1 MSVESGREG
10 PLSTRVLRG
19 VLWTASPF
27 ALQLFIGVLF
37 YAFIP
42 TEEMGR
48 FEYALIVVMV
58 LALVADLGLGSALV
72 QHRSASEEHFDSA
85 FWATL
90 AAGAALTAAAAATA
104 PQLARLSGAA
114 DPEQF
119 ARVTRVLV
127 LLVPFAAVSG
137 VFRGRLQKDLRFRQM
152 ATAEAFSILIYTAAA
167 ILLLRQY
174 GVMSAVIS
182 AVVRELALLA
192 GLWRAS
198 SWTPRLRFR
207 LAALRDLLRF
217 GINLTG
223 SRCLNYAGHNLAG
236 FLIFPLLGETAL
248 GYYRFAHRLTLMPLV
263 RISTVVMRVFFPTFS
278 AIQEDDALLRRA
290 YLQTV
295 QSIALFF
302 WPLLAIF
309 VFAPEALELL
319 RRVDGRDLGPAAL
332 PLQLLAAAALLKAA
346 GSAAGSIFLAKGR
359 SNWLLYWSLF
369 SLAVLLPVLFLCV
382 SHGVA
387 WAAAAIAGTAFLFLL
402 LSQHLTNRLIG
413 LTFADFIGALARPA
427 GVTALV
433 LAVLVAVRNLAT
445 GDALTVC
452 AAGALAWL
460 AATLIG
466 MRLLAWELCRN
477 LWRTARGR
485 SSGKPA
491 GPGGREDPPQLQ

>member
-1 MSVESGREG
+1 MSVESGRS
-10 PLSTRVLRG
+10 LSTRSLRG

-42 TEEMGR
+42 TAEMGR
-48 FEYALIVVMV
+48 FEYALILVMV
-58 LALVADLGLGSALV
+58 LALLADLGLGSALV
-72 QHRSASEEHFDSA
+72 QHRGASEEHFDSA
-85 FWATL
+85 FWTNL
-90 AAGAALTAAAAATA
+90 AAGAALTAAAVAAA
-104 PQLARLSGAA
+104 PRLALLSGAG

-152 ATAEAFSILIYTAAA
+152 AAAEAFSILVYTAAA
-167 ILLLRQY
+167 IILLREY
-174 GVMSAVIS
+174 GVMAAVIS

-198 SWTPRLRFR
+198 SWTPRPRFR
-207 LAALRDLLRF
+207 LSALGDLFRF

-236 FLIFPLLGETAL
+236 FVIFPLLGETAL

-263 RISTVVMRVFFPTFS
+263 RISAVVMRVFFPTFS
-278 AIQEDDALLRRA
+278 SIQEDDALLRRG
-290 YLQTV
+290 YLRSV

-302 WPLLAIF
+302 WPLLAVF
-309 VFAPEALELL
+309 VFAPEALALL
-319 RRVDGRDLGPAAL
+319 KRIDGRDLGPAAL
-332 PLQLLAAAALLKAA
+332 PLQLLAAAALFKAA
-346 GSAAGSIFLAKGR
+346 GSAVGSIFLAKGR
-359 SNWLLYWSLF
+359 SNWLLYWSIF

-382 SHGVA
+382 SRGVA
-387 WAAAAIAGTAFLFLL
+387 WATGAIAGTAFLFLV

-413 LTFADFIGALARPA
+413 LRFAEFISALARPA
-427 GVTALV
+427 GVTVLVTGVLV
-433 LAVLVAVRNLAT
+433 LVRNLAG
-445 GDALTVC
+445 GDALVSC
-452 AAGALAWL
+452 AAGALAWV
-460 AATLIG
+460 AATLAG
-466 MRLLAWELCRN
+466 MRLLAWELCLH
-477 LWRTARGR
+477 LWRTARGS

-491 GPGGREDPPQLQ
+491 GSGGPEESVQLE

>member
-1 MSVESGREG
+1 MPVESGREG
-10 PLSTRVLRG
+10 PLSTRALRG

-72 QHRSASEEHFDSA
+72 QHRGASEEHFDSA
-85 FWATL
+85 FWTTL
-90 AAGAALTAAAAATA
+90 AAGAALTAAVAATA

-114 DPEQF
+114 DPGQF

-137 VFRGRLQKDLRFRQM
+137 VFRGRLQKDFRFRQM
-152 ATAEAFSILIYTAAA
+152 AAAEAFSILIYTVAA

-236 FLIFPLLGETAL
+236 FVIFPLLGETAL

-263 RISTVVMRVFFPTFS
+263 RISAVVMRVFFPTFS

-290 YLQTV
+290 YLRAM

-302 WPLLAIF
+302 WPLLTTF

-332 PLQLLAAAALLKAA
+332 PLQLLAGAALLKAA

-413 LTFADFIGALARPA
+413 LTFADFIGSLARPA
-427 GVTALV
+427 GVTVLV
-433 LAVLVAVRNLAT
+433 LAVLVVVRNFAT

-491 GPGGREDPPQLQ
+491 GTGGREDPPQLQ

>member
-1 MSVESGREG
+1 MSVESGRS
-10 PLSTRVLRG
+10 LSTRALRG

-42 TEEMGR
+42 TAEMGR

-58 LALVADLGLGSALV
+58 LALLADLGLGSALV
-72 QHRSASEEHFDSA
+72 QHRNPSEEHFDSA
-85 FWATL
+85 FWTNL
-90 AAGAALTAAAAATA
+90 AAGAALTAGLAAAA
-104 PQLARLSGAA
+104 PQLARLSGAE

-152 ATAEAFSILIYTAAA
+152 AAAEAFSILVYTAAA
-167 ILLLRQY
+167 VFLLQKY
-174 GVMSAVIS
+174 GVMAAVIS
-182 AVVRELALLA
+182 AVVRELALLG

-207 LAALRDLLRF
+207 LSALGDLFRF

-236 FLIFPLLGETAL
+236 FVIFPLLGETAL

-263 RISTVVMRVFFPTFS
+263 RISAVVMRVFFPTFS
-278 AIQEDDALLRRA
+278 AIQEDDALLRRG
-290 YLQTV
+290 YLRAV

-302 WPLLAIF
+302 WPLLAVF

-319 RRVDGRDLGPAAL
+319 RRVDGRDLRPAAL

-346 GSAAGSIFLAKGR
+346 GSAVGSIFLAKGR
-359 SNWLLYWSLF
+359 SSWLLYWSIF
-369 SLAVLLPVLFLCV
+369 SLAVLLPVLFACV

-387 WAAAAIAGTAFLFLL
+387 WASAAIAATALLFLV

-413 LTFADFIGALARPA
+413 LTFADFTGALARPA
-427 GVTALV
+427 GVAALV
-433 LAVLVAVRNLAT
+433 LAVLVLVRSLAT
-445 GDALTVC
+445 GDALAAC
-452 AAGALAWL
+452 AAGALAWA

-466 MRLLAWELCRN
+466 MRLLAWELCRD
-477 LWRTARGR
+477 LWATARGR
-485 SSGKPA
+485 ASGKPA
-491 GPGGREDPPQLQ
+491 DPAGREDSQHLP

>member
-1 MSVESGREG
+1 MSVESGRS
-10 PLSTRVLRG
+10 LSTRALRG

-42 TEEMGR
+42 TGEMGR

-72 QHRSASEEHFDSA
+72 QHRNPSEEHFDSA
-85 FWATL
+85 FWTNL
-90 AAGAALTAAAAATA
+90 AAGAALTAAVAAAA
-104 PQLARLSGAA
+104 PLLARLSGTGN
-114 DPEQF
+114 PEQF
-119 ARVTRVLV
+119 ARVTRILV

-152 ATAEAFSILIYTAAA
+152 AAAEAFSILVYTAAA
-167 ILLLRQY
+167 ILLLQRY

-207 LAALRDLLRF
+207 LSALGDLFRF

-236 FLIFPLLGETAL
+236 FVIFPLLGETAL

-263 RISTVVMRVFFPTFS
+263 RISAVVMRVFFPTFS
-278 AIQEDDALLRRA
+278 AIQEDDALLRRG
-290 YLQTV
+290 YLRAV

-302 WPLLAIF
+302 WPLLAVF

-332 PLQLLAAAALLKAA
+332 PLQLLAAAALFKAA
-346 GSAAGSIFLAKGR
+346 GSAVGSIFLAKGR
-359 SNWLLYWSLF
+359 SNWLLYWSIF
-369 SLAVLLPVLFLCV
+369 SLAVLLPVLFACV

-387 WAAAAIAGTAFLFLL
+387 WATAAIAGTAFLFLV
-402 LSQHLTNRLIG
+402 LSQHLTNKLIG
-413 LTFADFIGALARPA
+413 LTFADFTCALARPA

-433 LAVLVAVRNLAT
+433 LAVLVLVRNLVTA
-445 GDALTVC
+445 DPLAAC
-452 AAGALAWL
+452 AAGALAWV
-460 AATLIG
+460 AAALIG
-466 MRLLAWELCRN
+466 MRLLAWELCRD

-485 SSGKPA
+485 ASGKPA
-491 GPGGREDPPQLQ
+491 DPTGPEDSPHLP